1 MPGLFTEAQANSLNL
16 KSVELTVQ
24 HRLTEMNNKLQRIM
38 ESGLN
43 SRVFP
48 SMVNTVNS
56 AIIQGAPTTIVECVT
71 QEMEDLSQAMYAE
84 RVIVEDLRFDVSEIQ
99 DRINSFM
106 MGSREIFSD
115 GKNTKL
121 MNLRAENRS
130 RE

>member
-1 MPGLFTEAQANSLNL
+1 M
-16 KSVELTVQ
+16 
-24 HRLTEMNNKLQRIM
+24 
-38 ESGLN
+38 
-43 SRVFP
+43 